1 MGKSTPFPG
10 CVADASPED
19 DNVNLQNKNM
29 KLASLSCSAGTEAT
43 VQVKSSPPMLHVWH
57 VVLTGSLGL
66 G

>member
-1 MGKSTPFPG
+1 M
-10 CVADASPED
+10 
-19 DNVNLQNKNM
+19 NLQNKNM